1 MKFLK
6 GILVLS
12 LLIACSAPVKKTISI
27 ADQQAIESEKK
38 IDQAVE
44 FYEAGNYAEAL
55 KLFQSIDLDKD
66 VYGFEVANYI
76 GIIYFK
82 QKNYD
87 DAKSMFRKSIRLYN
101 EFADAHNNLGFIYFL
116 QARYEQALNEFD
128 VALLHDPNH
137 ENAKI
142 NLRLVDD
149 ILAKE
154 ITLETIEMFGDA
166 KSLQSLDKK
175 IDAYKEIIK
184 KQPNLKEAKNN
195 LAVCYFYKNNFKE
208 ARSILEELLKKHP
221 KYYEAHN
228 NYAYL
233 LFKESENDLSKRHL
247 MTSIKLKPS
256 YIIALIN
263 LGEVYAA
270 DKDYVKAEKVWRT
283 VIQVQP
289 RNSFVISKLKNLN
302 EKKNELDSEN

>member
-1 MKFLK
+1 MKIF
-6 GILVLS
+6 
-12 LLIACSAPVKKTISI
+12 KTIDI
-27 ADQQAIESEKK
+27 
-38 IDQAVE
+38 
-44 FYEAGNYAEAL
+44 
-55 KLFQSIDLDKD
+55 DKD

-82 QKNYD
+82 QKKYD
-87 DAKSMFRKSIRLYN
+87 DAKAMFRKSIKLYN

-142 NLRLVDD
+142 NLKLVDN
-149 ILAKE
+149 ILSKE

-175 IDAYKEIIK
+175 IDAYKVIIK

-195 LAVCYFYKNNFKE
+195 LAVCYFYKKDFKE
-208 ARSILEELLKKHP
+208 ARNILESLLIENP
-221 KYYEAHN
+221 RYYEAHN

-270 DKDYVKAEKVWRT
+270 EKDYVKAEKVWRT

-289 RNSFVISKLKNLN
+289 RNSFVISKLKKLI
-302 EKKNELDSEN
+302 ETKNESASEK